1 LFLAIFKHQKYRI
14 DFLRNQSGSD
24 RAEANPDLKIPV
36 RRPINSATLF
46 TRRIWSIMDLAS
58 LIGIIS
64 GIGLIVSAIILGGD
78 VHHFMNL
85 PGIMIV
91 LGGTMAATLLT
102 FQFRDV
108 LTAFKSAYFV
118 FSSPKQDS
126 QALINTMIKLG
137 TLSRRKGLLAL
148 MDVKTNS
155 PFLKRVCTLIA
166 DAADE
171 ETLRST
177 MRTEIESMQMRHYV
191 VQDVFRKMAMY
202 APSFG
207 MLGTLIGL
215 IQMLSLLASPD
226 NLGPAMAIALL
237 TTFYGTLLSTAIFLP
252 IAGKLRSRTVA
263 EVMNLEIIFQGA
275 VSILQDNNPL
285 SVYEKLSS
293 FVPANKRKPM
303 QKLKER
309 S

>member
-1 LFLAIFKHQKYRI
+1 
-14 DFLRNQSGSD
+14 
-24 RAEANPDLKIPV
+24 
-36 RRPINSATLF
+36 
-46 TRRIWSIMDLAS
+46 MDLAS

-64 GIGLIVSAIILGGD
+64 GIGLIVSAIFIGGD
-78 VHHFMNL
+78 VHNFMNT

-91 LGGTMAATLLT
+91 LGGTIAATLLT
-102 FQFRDV
+102 FQFKDV
-108 LTAFKSAYFV
+108 LSAFKSAYIV
-118 FSSPKQDS
+118 FTSAKQDS
-126 QALINTMIKLG
+126 QDLIDTMVKLG
-137 TLSRRKGLLAL
+137 TISRRKGLLSL

-171 ETLRST
+171 DTLRAA
-177 MRTEIESMQMRHYV
+177 MRTEIESMQMRHFI
-191 VQDVFRKMAMY
+191 VQDVFKKMAMY

-215 IQMLSLLASPD
+215 IQMLSVLGNPD
-226 NLGPAMAIALL
+226 TLGPAMAIALL
-237 TTFYGTLLSTAIFLP
+237 TTFYGSLLSTVIFLP
-252 IAGKLRSRTVA
+252 IAGKLRARTML
-263 EVMNLEIIFQGA
+263 EVMNFEIIFQGA

-293 FVPANKRKPM
+293 FVPAKQRKPM
-303 QKLKER
+303 QSLQAR

>member
-1 LFLAIFKHQKYRI
+1 
-14 DFLRNQSGSD
+14 
-24 RAEANPDLKIPV
+24 
-36 RRPINSATLF
+36 
-46 TRRIWSIMDLAS
+46 MDLAS

-64 GIGLIVSAIILGGD
+64 GIGLIVSAIILGGE
-78 VHHFMNL
+78 VHNFMNV
-85 PGIMIV
+85 PGAMIV

-126 QALINTMIKLG
+126 QELINTMIRLG
-137 TLSRRKGLLAL
+137 TVSRRKGLLSL

-171 ETLRST
+171 DMLRQA
-177 MRTEIESMQMRHYV
+177 MRTEIESMQMRHFI
-191 VQDVFRKMAMY
+191 VQDVFKKMALY

-215 IQMLSLLASPD
+215 IQMLSLLANPES
-226 NLGPAMAIALL
+226 LGPAMAVALL
-237 TTFYGTLLSTAIFLP
+237 TTFYGSLLATSIFLP
-252 IAGKLRSRTVA
+252 IAGKLRSRTVL
-263 EVMNLEIIFQGA
+263 EVMNFEIIFQGA
-275 VSILQDNNPL
+275 VSILQDNNPM

-293 FVPANKRKPM
+293 FVPAKQRKPM
-303 QKLKER
+303 QKLKYR
-309 S
+309 T

>member
-1 LFLAIFKHQKYRI
+1 
-14 DFLRNQSGSD
+14 
-24 RAEANPDLKIPV
+24 
-36 RRPINSATLF
+36 
-46 TRRIWSIMDLAS
+46 MDLAS

-91 LGGTMAATLLT
+91 MGGTMAATLLT
-102 FQFRDV
+102 FQFKDV

-126 QALINTMIKLG
+126 QELINTMIKLG
-137 TLSRRKGLLAL
+137 TISRRKGLLSL

-171 ETLRST
+171 ETLRSA
-177 MRTEIESMQMRHYV
+177 MRTEIESMQMRHYI

-252 IAGKLRSRTVA
+252 IAGKLRSRTLA
-263 EVMNLEIIFQGA
+263 EVMNFEIIFQGA

-293 FVPANKRKPM
+293 FVPARKRKPM
-303 QKLKER
+303 QKLRER

>member
-1 LFLAIFKHQKYRI
+1 
-14 DFLRNQSGSD
+14 
-24 RAEANPDLKIPV
+24 
-36 RRPINSATLF
+36 
-46 TRRIWSIMDLAS
+46 MDLAS

-64 GIGLIVSAIILGGD
+64 GVGLIVSAIIVGGD
-78 VHHFMNL
+78 VHNFLNI

-91 LGGTMAATLLT
+91 VGGTMAATLLT
-102 FQFRDV
+102 FQFSDV

-118 FSSPKQDS
+118 FTSPKQDS
-126 QALINTMIKLG
+126 QDLINTMIKLG
-137 TLSRRKGLLAL
+137 TISRRKGLLSL
-148 MDVKTNS
+148 LEVKTGS

-171 ETLRST
+171 ETLRSA
-177 MRTEIESMQMRHYV
+177 MRTEIDSMQMRHFI
-191 VQDVFRKMAMY
+191 VQDVFKKMAIY

-215 IQMLSLLASPD
+215 IQMLSLLANPET
-226 NLGPAMAIALL
+226 LGPAMAVALL
-237 TTFYGTLLSTAIFLP
+237 TTFYGSLLATVIFLP
-252 IAGKLRSRTVA
+252 IAGKLRSRTMQ
-263 EVMNLEIIFQGA
+263 EVMNFEIIFQGA

-293 FVPANKRKPM
+293 FVPAKKRKPM
-303 QKLKER
+303 QRLKDR

>member
-1 LFLAIFKHQKYRI
+1 LS
-14 DFLRNQSGSD
+14 SG
-24 RAEANPDLKIPV
+24 LKIPDLW
-36 RRPINSATLF
+36 PINRNDTALSAQGF
-46 TRRIWSIMDLAS
+46 AMDLAS

-64 GIGLIVSAIILGGD
+64 GIGLIVSAIIFGGN
-78 VHHFMNL
+78 VHNFMNI

-102 FQFRDV
+102 FQFKDV
-108 LTAFKSAYFV
+108 LTAFRSAYFV

-126 QALINTMIKLG
+126 QELINTMIKLG
-137 TLSRRKGLLAL
+137 TISRRKGLLSL

-171 ETLRST
+171 DTLRSA
-177 MRTEIESMQMRHYV
+177 MRTEIDSMQMRHYI

-226 NLGPAMAIALL
+226 NLGPAMAVALL

-252 IAGKLRSRTVA
+252 IAGKLRSRTLL
-263 EVMNLEIIFQGA
+263 EVMNFEIIFQGA

-293 FVPANKRKPM
+293 FVPARKRKPM
-303 QKLKER
+303 QKLRQR

>member
-1 LFLAIFKHQKYRI
+1 
-14 DFLRNQSGSD
+14 
-24 RAEANPDLKIPV
+24 
-36 RRPINSATLF
+36 
-46 TRRIWSIMDLAS
+46 MDLAS

-64 GIGLIVSAIILGGD
+64 GVGLIVSAIIVGGD
-78 VHHFMNL
+78 VHNFLNV

-91 LGGTMAATLLT
+91 VGGTMAATLLT
-102 FQFRDV
+102 FQFNDV

-118 FSSPKQDS
+118 FTSPKQDP
-126 QALINTMIKLG
+126 QDLINTMIKLG
-137 TLSRRKGLLAL
+137 TISRRKGLLSL

-171 ETLRST
+171 ETLRSA
-177 MRTEIESMQMRHYV
+177 MRTEIDSMQMRHFI
-191 VQDVFRKMAMY
+191 VQDVFKKMAMY

-215 IQMLSLLASPD
+215 IQMLSLLANPET
-226 NLGPAMAIALL
+226 LGPAMAVALL
-237 TTFYGTLLSTAIFLP
+237 TTFYGSLLATVIFLP
-252 IAGKLRSRTVA
+252 VAGKLRSRTMI
-263 EVMNLEIIFQGA
+263 EVMNFEIIFQGA

-293 FVPANKRKPM
+293 FVPAKKRKPM
-303 QKLKER
+303 QQLKDR
-309 S
+309 T